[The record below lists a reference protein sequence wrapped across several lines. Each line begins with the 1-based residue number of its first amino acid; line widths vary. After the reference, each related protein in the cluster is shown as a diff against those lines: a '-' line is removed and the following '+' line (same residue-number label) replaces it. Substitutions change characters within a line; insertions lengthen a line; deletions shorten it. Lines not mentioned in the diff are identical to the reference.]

1 MSRTAWRCGTCG
13 RTSEAD
19 EGQEPGTATI
29 HPDYRTGRDIAG
41 CQQQT
46 TWRRTRT
53 IAEAPTAVARRTDP
67 ATSHE
72 AARSH
77 RDAGTI
83 RARIIDL
90 LWTEGPMTDEQLVAL
105 FERLHP
111 ATATP
116 SGIRTRRAE
125 LVADGYV
132 EQTSRPGRTKA
143 GRRATIWAARGDARG
158 RVQPSDLRGL
168 TAR

>member
-1 MSRTAWRCGTCG
+1 MSRTAWRCGACG
-13 RTSEAD
+13 RTIEAD
-19 EGQEPGTATI
+19 PGDPPGKPTI
-29 HPDYRTGRDIAG
+29 HPDYRAGRDSLG
-41 CQQQT
+41 CGKPT
-46 TWRRTRT
+46 TWRRARAITD
-53 IAEAPTAVARRTDP
+53 APTATARSSDP

-77 RDAGTI
+77 RDTGTI

-90 LWTEGPMTDEQLVAL
+90 LWTEGPMTDEQLVEL
-105 FERLHP
+105 YLHRH
-111 ATATP
+111 AASATP

-125 LVADGYV
+125 LVADGYI

-143 GRRATIWAARGDARG
+143 GRRATVWAAKGDARG

-168 TAR
+168 AKR